1 MIDADNPLI
10 LGSGSPRRRDILL
23 RLGIPL
29 RVQPV
34 DIDEAGKAA
43 ESADAYLERIVRAK
57 LAALAERAELTGAA
71 MLVADTAV
79 VVDGKVFGKPHDD
92 EHAAVMLRTLSG
104 RAHRVSTRF
113 AVASTGAPEHCLA
126 EQTVHTEVRFRELD
140 DAHVA
145 RYVATGEGRDK
156 AGGYAVQGLGAFAVE
171 HIVGSF
177 SNVVGLPACEVVAAL
192 EGAGLLAGFP
202 LPGSSTP
209 TTVW

>member
-1 MIDADNPLI
+1 MIDVDNPLI
-10 LGSGSPRRRDILL
+10 LGSGSPRRRDILQ

-29 RVQPV
+29 LVRPV
-34 DIDEAGKAA
+34 DVDEAGRDGEHAN
-43 ESADAYLERIVRAK
+43 EYLVRIVRAK
-57 LAALAERAELTGAA
+57 MAALAALGELTGAA

-79 VVDGKVFGKPHDD
+79 VVDGSIFGKPRDD
-92 EHAAVMLRTLSG
+92 AHAAAMLRTLSG
-104 RAHRVSTRF
+104 RAHRVCTRF
-113 AVASTGAPEHCLA
+113 ALASTSAPDHCLA

-140 DAHVA
+140 DGHVA

-156 AGGYAVQGLGAFAVE
+156 AGSYAVQGLGAFAVE

-192 EGAGLLAGFP
+192 ETTGLLAGFP
-202 LPGSSTP
+202 LPGSTTP